1 MKIRVAAL
9 FIVATALLLSANAPS
24 QSSVNYS
31 ELSLTCFGG
40 KAKHTQ
46 AVSACTALLNGNGA
60 TEANRNALFRFRGR
74 AYYRDRQFDMA
85 VADYTRA
92 LAVYPNDANSF
103 LRRAFAYDALG
114 DTQAAAADY
123 DSALQIDPDS
133 LFALYRKSGFDRRNG
148 RPHAARRGLQ
158 AALKIDSGYGRAGY
172 ELLDLSYELNGF
184 DGVEAFLK
192 QAKDRWPDEDWVYFS
207 QLLYDL
213 KYTGNRD
220 SALEAAHNLAR
231 LEQGKTSDLY
241 WPALVHLKIGD
252 ENKGIEYIKKLAVL
266 QKGDVEKVKGTFFTR
281 WYDAAIDWYMWR
293 GEREL
298 LSSGR
303 LFALAGR
310 PDLAKSELE
319 SALHRFGYAGRMWVL
334 NCLFAPAGLSVPW
347 AAYAGSEDHLDQ
359 LVQDYVLRVA
369 WDMSFFQLEKPVSE
383 STDQ

>member
-1 MKIRVAAL
+1 MKIRIAAL
-9 FIVATALLLSANAPS
+9 FIVATALLLSATALS
-24 QSSVNYS
+24 RSSVNYS

-40 KAKHTQ
+40 KAKHTE
-46 AVSACTALLNGNGA
+46 AVSACTTLLNGNGA
-60 TEANRNALFRFRGR
+60 NEANRNALFRFRGW
-74 AYYRDRQFDMA
+74 AYHRDRQFDMA
-85 VADYTRA
+85 VADYTHA
-92 LAVYPNDANSF
+92 LAVYPNDANSL

-148 RPHAARRGLQ
+148 RAQAARRGLQ
-158 AALKIDSGYGRAGY
+158 TALKIDSGYGKAGY

-184 DGVEAFLK
+184 EGVEEFLK

-213 KYTGNRD
+213 KYTGNHD

-231 LEQGKTSDLY
+231 LEPGKASDLY

-252 ENKGIEYIKKLAVL
+252 ENKGIEYIKKIAVL
-266 QKGDVEKVKGTFFTR
+266 QKGDVEKDKGTFFTR
-281 WYDAAIDWYMWR
+281 WYFSAIVWYLWR
-293 GEREL
+293 GEIEPL
-298 LSSGR
+298 FCGY
-303 LFALAGR
+303 LFAFAGR
-310 PDLAKSELE
+310 PDLARPDIKT
-319 SALHRFGYAGRMWVL
+319 ALQSFGYAGRKEIL
-334 NCLFAPAGLSVPW
+334 SGLFASAGVSVPW

-359 LVQDYVLRVA
+359 VVRVYVQRVA

-383 STDQ
+383 SPDQ